1 MSTLRSG
8 TAAALPW
15 RTREATRHLLL
26 AATTSLGVTAA
37 TGLGLLAGPDN
48 DNLVALLLLPHLAA
62 GVLAL
67 ILFTPFVIIHW
78 RDGREPL
85 VHLLLPFRLLLA
97 PPGTPFLRQRL
108 LGHLL
113 LWSLALVLLSG
124 VLSLVPAL
132 AYLLGTPFTL
142 PYGTQDMLMQGHRWL
157 SLPLAGSALLHYP
170 RTARR

>member
-1 MSTLRSG
+1 MNPPTTRSP
-8 TAAALPW
+8 AALPW

-37 TGLGLLAGPDN
+37 TGLGLLAGSDN
-48 DNLVALLLLPHLAA
+48 DNLVALLLLPHLAS

-85 VHLLLPFRLLLA
+85 LHLLVPFRLLLA

-113 LWSLALVLLSG
+113 LWSLGLVLLSG
-124 VLSLVPAL
+124 VVSTVPAL
-132 AYLLGTPFTL
+132 AYLADEPFTL
-142 PYGTQDMLMQGHRWL
+142 PYGGQDMLMHVHRWV
-157 SLPLAGSALLHYP
+157 SLPLAVSVLLHYP
-170 RTARR
+170 RTPRR

>member
-1 MSTLRSG
+1 MTPSRSAP
-8 TAAALPW
+8 AAVLPW

-37 TGLGLLAGPDN
+37 TGLGLQAGSDN
-48 DNLVALLLLPHLAA
+48 DNLVAMLLLPHLAA

-85 VHLLLPFRLLLA
+85 LHLLAPFRLLMA
-97 PPGTPFLRQRL
+97 EPDTPFLRQRL

-113 LWSLALVLLSG
+113 LWSLGLVLLSG
-124 VLSLVPAL
+124 VVSVVPAI
-132 AYLLGTPFTL
+132 
-142 PYGTQDMLMQGHRWL
+142 DRK
-157 SLPLAGSALLHYP
+157 SVV
-170 RTARR
+170 